1 MASGLGFDAAY
12 RSFVVRPVMAL
23 GRGVLAIDTDVV
35 DGTVNASGRT
45 ARWAGGVV
53 KLSQNGN
60 VQAYATLML
69 LGVVV
74 IAIVVAVP

>member
-1 MASGLGFDAAY
+1 
-12 RSFVVRPVMAL
+12 MAL
-23 GRGVLAIDTDVV
+23 GRSVLAFDRDVV
-35 DGTVNASGRT
+35 DATVNGAGRT

-60 VQAYATLML
+60 VQLYATGML
-69 LGVVV
+69 VGAVA